1 MTFNEVLLSS
11 CRVLDPCS
19 VSRENSKND
28 KEILKKLSQDIIQ
41 IPNYHC
47 EAVSDYSDLL
57 YTRGMLEAAYPSFRA
72 YSFDRVYS
80 REGIQVKISIY
91 GKRSSSN
98 LI

>member
-19 VSRENSKND
+19 VSRENCKND

-41 IPNYHC
+41 VPNYHC

-57 YTRGMLEAAYPSFRA
+57 YTSAYPSSRA
-72 YSFDRVYS
+72 YSFDRVYF

-91 GKRSSSN
+91 GKRSPPT
-98 LI
+98 

>member
-41 IPNYHC
+41 IPTIRLI
-47 EAVSDYSDLL
+47 EFIL
-57 YTRGMLEAAYPSFRA
+57 R
-72 YSFDRVYS
+72 
-80 REGIQVKISIY
+80 REFK
-91 GKRSSSN
+91 
-98 LI
+98 